1 MRKNAFWIVYVM
13 LLLGQLLIS
22 NYFTFTPYIT
32 LSILPVMVL
41 CISTSVSTP
50 ATMII
55 AFLTGLA
62 VDWLSEGV
70 LGLNAIALVPVAYI
84 RKPVIQFIFGN
95 SLSARKEDFTVQS
108 NGQLSVMVAILAVQA
123 VFLAIYIWVDGAGMR
138 PFWFNVARFFASLAA
153 GLLVSVFTL
162 TPLASDNR
170 R

>member
-1 MRKNAFWIVYVM
+1 MRNNAFWIVYVI

-41 CISTSVSTP
+41 CISTRISTP

-55 AFLTGLA
+55 AFFTGLA

-84 RKPVIQFIFGN
+84 RKPLIQFIFGD
-95 SLSARKEDFTVQS
+95 SLFSRKEDFTVQS
-108 NGQLSVMVAILAVQA
+108 NGQLSVMIAILAAQA
-123 VFLAIYIWVDGAGMR
+123 VFLIIYIWVDGAGMR
-138 PFWFNVARFFASLAA
+138 PFWFNVARFFASLAT
-153 GLLVSVFTL
+153 GLLVSLFAL
-162 TPLASDNR
+162 PPLASENR
-170 R
+170 L

>member
-1 MRKNAFWIVYVM
+1 MRKSAFWLVYVI

-22 NYFTFTPYIT
+22 NYFNFTPYIT

-41 CISTSVSTP
+41 CISTRVSTP
-50 ATMII
+50 VTMII

-84 RKPVIQFIFGN
+84 RKPVIQLIFGE
-95 SLSARKEDFTVQS
+95 SLFARKEDFTLQS
-108 NGQLSVMVAILAVQA
+108 NGQISIMVAILIAQA

-138 PFWFNVARFFASLAA
+138 PFWFNVARFFASLATS
-153 GLLVSVFTL
+153 LLLSLFAL